1 MTEVCPGVANLRNKP
16 PDLNE
21 RYKFKGP
28 LESDFASGISLINKV
43 QARDN
48 NYNVLEG
55 SSRNRI
61 LLHKDI
67 YIQRNATHTFTY
79 TDVNVSHLMIN
90 IYVERYESLYSHKNL
105 QIKFYTWL
113 CIYLYSYAC
122 IDICSYVHLHKFI
135 YVPMDIKAC
144 LHRQIYTHMHA
155 PTYIISFYILS
166 EFDFDL
172 NLFPLGLFSLGPI
185 IPTDPVRGSIFF

>member
-1 MTEVCPGVANLRNKP
+1 MTEVCSGVANLRNKP

-28 LESDFASGISLINKV
+28 LELDFASGIPLINKV

-48 NYNVLEG
+48 NHSILEG
-55 SSRNRI
+55 SSRNHI

-67 YIQRNATHTFTY
+67 YSQRNATHTFTY

-90 IYVERYESLYSHKNL
+90 IYVERYQSLYSHENL
-105 QIKFYTWL
+105 QMKFYTWL
-113 CIYLYSYAC
+113 WIYLYSYAC
-122 IDICSYVHLHKFI
+122 TDICSYANLHKFI

-144 LHRQIYTHMHA
+144 LYRQVYTHMYA
-155 PTYIISFYILS
+155 PTYIISFYIFS
-166 EFDFDL
+166 EFDFVFEFVPSGIL
-172 NLFPLGLFSLGPI
+172 LS
-185 IPTDPVRGSIFF
+185 